1 MKKNPYLLGQ
11 DMNQL
16 SFAPPSIDDMIEP
29 ENPVRFIQAFVDQL
43 HLSKL
48 DFQKAT
54 PADTG
59 AASYHPQALLKL
71 YLYGYLNRIR
81 SSRRLEKECIRNLE
95 AIWLLEKLKPDH
107 NTIARFRKDNRKAL
121 VNVYQIF
128 VRMCVEMR
136 LVKGQSVCIDGT
148 PIKADNGLKQA
159 TNMELSKKK
168 LEYAKKQL
176 ALVEQYLADLDAGD
190 QIDQGKL
197 NQAFAIDIDP
207 NHLPNIQDIKDRI
220 AKHEQDIATME
231 KTGQKQILHTD
242 PDARV
247 MPAKSNGLKACYNIQ
262 TATDTESHMV
272 VGFDT
277 TNDPNDMN
285 KLLSTAEIAK
295 ENIQT
300 ESLGVIADKGYE
312 SAHDI
317 EACLMN
323 GVVPDVGFT
332 RDREQRVFAVE
343 YQEKDISEEQR
354 CSTKPEDIQACLHA
368 GVLPKCYEDTN
379 ISIEVQH
386 QNAVSCFIRH
396 EDGRVT
402 CPMGKELFF
411 QGHKK
416 NGDVY
421 GSKEACRT
429 CPNRC
434 TDGKRFKTVKFGPET
449 HYVPVIMYG
458 SSHQDLQQIPNI
470 DQPLHYH
477 AFGKV
482 KRKPAQVMIFIK
494 RDIAK
499 QKLRMRVSEHPF
511 GTVKHHDNAGYFL
524 CRGKEMAAA
533 EISLAYL
540 SYNIRRAITLAGGVS
555 RLVAL
560 FLSKITEFS
569 TFYRRFEGKAEA

>member
-16 SFAPPSIDDMIEP
+16 SFAPPSIDDMIEQ

-59 AASYHPQALLKL
+59 AASYHPQTLLKL
-71 YLYGYLNRIR
+71 YLYGYMNRIR

-95 AIWLLEKLKPDH
+95 VIWLLEKLRPDH

-121 VNVYQIF
+121 VNVYQMF
-128 VRMCVEMR
+128 VRMCVEMS

-168 LEYAKKQL
+168 LEYAKRQL
-176 ALVEQYLADLDAGD
+176 ALVEQYLSDLDAGD

-197 NQAFAIDIDP
+197 NQAFALDIDP

-220 AKHEQDIATME
+220 AKHEQAIAIME
-231 KTGQKQILHTD
+231 KTGQNQVLYTD

-247 MPAKSNGLKACYNIQ
+247 MPAKNNGKKACYNVQ
-262 TATDTESHMV
+262 TATDTDAHMI
-272 VGFDT
+272 VGFSI

-295 ENIQT
+295 ENMET
-300 ESLGVIADKGYE
+300 ESLEAIADKGYE
-312 SAHDI
+312 SAKDI

-323 GVVPDVGFT
+323 GVVPNVGFI
-332 RDREQRVFAVE
+332 RDREQRVFAAE
-343 YQEKDISEEQR
+343 YKEAEITEQQR
-354 CSTKPEDIQACLHA
+354 LSAKPEDIQACLHA
-368 GVLPKCYEDTN
+368 GVLPRCYENTN

-386 QNAVSCFIRH
+386 QDAISCFIRH

-402 CPMGKELFF
+402 CPMGKELNF

-434 TDGKRFKTVKFGPET
+434 TDGKRFKTVKFGPDT

-458 SSHQDLQQIPNI
+458 SHHQELQQIPNI
-470 DQPLHYH
+470 DQPMHYN

-482 KRKPAQVMIFIK
+482 KRKEAQVMIFVK
-494 RDIAK
+494 RDVAK
-499 QKLRMRVSEHPF
+499 QKLRMQVSEHPF

-540 SYNIRRAITLAGGVS
+540 SYDIRRAITLAGGVS
-555 RLVAL
+555 SLVAL
-560 FLSKITEFS
+560 FLSKIGEFS